1 MSAAGMQH
9 APGRHAPLR
18 SATPSRSAYEMR
30 PLCTDAVRAEAS
42 ALVEDRLGWL
52 ARRGLPVPARG
63 DIPALFRDD
72 EHESVGLFE
81 DDILLGCLILNRQPD
96 LAHWGTAGA
105 GPSLFLD
112 HVHTLPGR
120 SDDVVRLITLW
131 ASDHAARLGLPHV
144 RAEALARHDL
154 SVDPIARFLDRLK
167 HMGWEIR
174 GTGQCTNGERTARLE
189 LRAEHRHGLT
199 HLIRCTIPLPP
210 GTDRSAS

>member
-1 MSAAGMQH
+1 MSTAGMQH
-9 APGRHAPLR
+9 APGRDTPLGSAP
-18 SATPSRSAYEMR
+18 TGYAYEMR

-63 DIPALFRDD
+63 DIPALFRDNQ
-72 EHESVGLFE
+72 HEAAGLFE
-81 DDILLGCLILNRQPD
+81 DDILLGCLILDRQPD
-96 LAHWGTAGA
+96 LTHWGTSGA
-105 GPSLFLD
+105 GPSLFVG

-154 SVDPIARFLDRLK
+154 SVDPIARFLNRLQ

-174 GTGQCTNGERTARLE
+174 GTGPGTTREQVARLE
-189 LRAEHRHGLT
+189 LHAEPRHGLT